1 MVTVGHIE
9 AEVLLRFE
17 GSEETYSAG
26 LLEIPLSLTTDGTR
40 GGHLTVRADT
50 SAASR
55 ILSGAMEDFA
65 AHLAAHQDG
74 ATAHSANT
82 SINNKEN

>member
-40 GGHLTVRADT
+40 DGHLTVRADT

-82 SINNKEN
+82 TSYNREN